1 MDLKIIEKELY
12 AKMNQV
18 RIKGKTTISYNLYNG
33 INEQLKKLHDY
44 EEMKKSYE
52 NMYKSNIEMSDKLT
66 EVKEE
71 LRKATEERSKT
82 KVGLM
87 EKQIKSAL
95 KYLNKATWM
104 DARERNDLLEIL
116 EEKYARLD

>member
-1 MDLKIIEKELY
+1 MTLEIIEKMLY
-12 AKMNQV
+12 AKMNQA
-18 RIKGKTTISYNLYNG
+18 RIKGKTVISYNLYNG
-33 INEQLKKLHDY
+33 IMEQLKKLHDY
-44 EEMKKSYE
+44 EEMKKSYN

>member
-12 AKMNQV
+12 SKLTRV
-18 RIKGKTTISYNLYNG
+18 RIKGKTSISYNLYNG
-33 INEQLKKLHDY
+33 INEQLKKIHDY

-66 EVKEE
+66 QTKEE
-71 LRKATEERSKT
+71 LKKATEERSKT

-95 KYLNKATWM
+95 NYLNKATWM
-104 DARERNDLLEIL
+104 DARERNDLINIL
-116 EEKYARLD
+116 GEKYDRPD

>member
-1 MDLKIIEKELY
+1 MDLITIEKELY
-12 AKMNQV
+12 AKMNRV

-33 INEQLKKLHDY
+33 INEQLKKLHNY

-66 EVKEE
+66 QVREE

-82 KVGLM
+82 KVGLL

-95 KYLNKATWM
+95 NYLNKATWM

-116 EEKYARLD
+116 EEKYARPD

>member
-18 RIKGKTTISYNLYNG
+18 RIKGKTVISYNLYNG
-33 INEQLKKLHDY
+33 INEQLKKLHNY

-66 EVKEE
+66 EIKEE

-82 KVGLM
+82 KIGLM

-95 KYLNKATWM
+95 KYLDKATWI
-104 DARERNDLLEIL
+104 DTREKNDLINIL
-116 EEKYARLD
+116 GEKYDRSN

>member
-18 RIKGKTTISYNLYNG
+18 RIKGKTVISYNLYNG

-52 NMYKSNIEMSDKLT
+52 NMYKSNVEMSDKLT
-66 EVKEE
+66 QAKEE

-82 KVGLM
+82 KVGLL

-95 KYLNKATWM
+95 RYLEKATWM
-104 DARERNDLLEIL
+104 DARERNDLINIL
-116 EEKYARLD
+116 GEKYDRPD

>member
-18 RIKGKTTISYNLYNG
+18 RIKGKTSISYNLYNG
-33 INEQLKKLHDY
+33 INEQLKRLHDY

-66 EVKEE
+66 QVREE

-82 KVGLM
+82 KVGLL

-95 KYLNKATWM
+95 RYLEKATWM

-116 EEKYARLD
+116 EEKYDRPD

>member
-18 RIKGKTTISYNLYNG
+18 RIKGKTVISYNLYNG
-33 INEQLKKLHDY
+33 INEQLKKLHNY

-66 EVKEE
+66 EINEQ
-71 LRKATEERSKT
+71 LRKANLIRSKT
-82 KVGLM
+82 KIGLM

-95 KYLNKATWM
+95 KYLDKATWI
-104 DARERNDLLEIL
+104 DTREKNDLINIL
-116 EEKYARLD
+116 GEKYDRSN

>member
-1 MDLKIIEKELY
+1 MDLKTIEKELY

-44 EEMKKSYE
+44 EEMKKSYD

-66 EVKEE
+66 QVREE
-71 LRKATEERSKT
+71 LKKATEERSKT
-82 KVGLM
+82 KVGLL

-95 KYLNKATWM
+95 NYLDKATWM
-104 DARERNDLLEIL
+104 DAREKNDLINIL
-116 EEKYARLD
+116 GEKYDRSD

>member
-18 RIKGKTTISYNLYNG
+18 RIKGKTSISYNLYNG
-33 INEQLKKLHDY
+33 INEQLKRLHDY

-66 EVKEE
+66 QVREE

-82 KVGLM
+82 KVGLL

-95 KYLNKATWM
+95 RYLEKATWM

-116 EEKYARLD
+116 EEKYARPD

>member
-18 RIKGKTTISYNLYNG
+18 RIKGKTSISYNLYNG
-33 INEQLKKLHDY
+33 INEQLKRLHDY

-66 EVKEE
+66 QVREE

-82 KVGLM
+82 KVGLL
-87 EKQIKSAL
+87 ENQIKSAL
-95 KYLNKATWM
+95 RYLEKATWM
-104 DARERNDLLEIL
+104 DARERNDLINIL
-116 EEKYARLD
+116 GEKYDRPD

>member
-18 RIKGKTTISYNLYNG
+18 RINGKTVISYNLYNG

-66 EVKEE
+66 QVKEE

-82 KVGLM
+82 KVGLL

-95 KYLNKATWM
+95 NYLNKATWM

-116 EEKYARLD
+116 EEKYARPD